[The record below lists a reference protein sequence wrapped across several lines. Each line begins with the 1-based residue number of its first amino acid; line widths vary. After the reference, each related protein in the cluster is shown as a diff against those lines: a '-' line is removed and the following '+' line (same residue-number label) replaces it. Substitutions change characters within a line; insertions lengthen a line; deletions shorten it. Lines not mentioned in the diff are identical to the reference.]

1 MKRIDVP
8 EAAIDAAY
16 EALKEFHIER
26 THLAV
31 VWSAKV
37 LQNWK
42 AIVAVLMPNGQLLEV
57 TYNGD
62 KGETYV
68 DVYVKAFKKTL
79 DDIVEEET
87 DYVV

>member
-42 AIVAVLMPNGQLLEV
+42 AIVAVLMPNGQLLEI
-57 TYNGD
+57 THNGD
-62 KGETYV
+62 QCETYV
-68 DVYVKAFKKTL
+68 DVYVKAFQKVVHDT
-79 DDIVEEET
+79 EEVAT
-87 DYVV
+87 DAI